1 MASGQIRLTS
11 GTTAWLGYIN
21 WSSSQNIAD
30 NTSTVTANLYAYKT
44 DGYTTGANSPNFI
57 GTLKI
62 GSQSVNFSYTNEYND
77 SSGAGVRHASLSAT
91 IAHDSATGE
100 GSVYIGG
107 SISGAAG
114 TSLSGKTLSGGETV
128 GLGTIARAS
137 TISANKETVQMLT
150 PLILSIDRKNANFTH
165 NLYYY
170 DFVQASWILF
180 ASNVANSYTW
190 NVPDIVASMPD
201 MLTENLYIM
210 CATYSGGS
218 CIGNHTIHLTITV
231 PDATVPSLESNRAT
245 MGTAK
250 TISCKRNSV
259 SFRTVLKFEMG
270 ERSETIAD
278 GTIDSYSWSPSYE
291 FAKQIPNL
299 TYGTGTLVCE
309 TYNGSAFVGSKEI
322 VVQLI
327 VPENDTTKPAFT
339 SDNIALSVL
348 SDLTG
353 DLSALY
359 IRGRTGVKAEF
370 SAQSEYSTI
379 NGYELMVGSVSATG
393 NPAIIDSLVND
404 GTVSVTAKVTDA
416 RGFTRTATTYID
428 VLPYQKPKVIP
439 YTGYSE
445 VICERA
451 KSTGELNSEG
461 TYLAIRAGKSYS
473 SFVIDGIERN
483 SCVLQYRYK
492 VSGAEIY
499 GNWVQLL
506 GSGDAENQI
515 SILISDVVS
524 STSTS
529 YDVEL
534 EAADAIGG
542 KHTLHFQIMTSQV
555 SFVLYDGVDGAG
567 FGKYPEAPHV
577 VDIASHMT
585 LLVRGK
591 LVVLGSDWEPLTF
604 ASGVYESSYDFG
616 RVVDCKY
623 QVKEGNH
630 VYVSFN
636 CSFTHSGAAITIN
649 GSQIPEEYR
658 PPRAVRSICP
668 VNGNGTALVCVKP
681 DGFIQVES
689 VERAGE
695 TGEHP
700 ILWIDGYLDYWT

>member
-1 MASGQIRLTS
+1 MARGQIRLTS

-77 SSGAGVRHASLSAT
+77 SSGAGVCHASLSAT
-91 IAHDSATGE
+91 IAHDNATGV
-100 GSVYIGG
+100 GSVYIVG
-107 SISGAAG
+107 SISGATG
-114 TSLSGKTLSGGETV
+114 TSLSGKTLSGCETV
-128 GLGTIARAS
+128 DLGTIARAS

-150 PLILSIDRKNANFTH
+150 PLILSIDRKNSNFTH

-180 ASNVANSYTW
+180 ASNVANSYSW
-190 NVPDIVASMPD
+190 DVPDIVASMPN
-201 MLTENLYIM
+201 MLTENFYIM
-210 CATYSGGS
+210 CATYSGSSYIGS
-218 CIGNHTIHLTITV
+218 HTIHLTITV

-327 VPENDTTKPAFT
+327 VPENETTKPAFT

-473 SFVIDGIERN
+473 SLVVDGTERN
-483 SCVLQYRYK
+483 SCALRYRYK
-492 VSGAEIY
+492 ASSADSY
-499 GNWVQLL
+499 GEWVILL
-506 GSGDAENQI
+506 GRDSAETQI
-515 SILISDVVS
+515 SVLISGIVS

-534 EAADAIGG
+534 EASDAIGG
-542 KHTLHFQIMTSQV
+542 KYAIHFQIMTRAI
-555 SFVLYDGVDGAG
+555 SFVLYDGEDGAG

-585 LLVRGK
+585 LLVRGR
-591 LVVLGSDWEPLTF
+591 LIVLGSDWEPLTL
-604 ASGVYESSYDFG
+604 ASGVSESAYQFG
-616 RVVDCKY
+616 RVEDCKY
-623 QVKEGNH
+623 QVKDGNH
-630 VYVSFN
+630 VYAAFN
-636 CSFTHSGAAITIN
+636 CSFVHTGQVVTVNETA
-649 GSQIPEEYR
+649 IPEEYR
-658 PPRAVRSICP
+658 PARTVLTFCP
-668 VNGNGTALVCVKP
+668 VNNDGTALVSVTP
-681 DGFIQVES
+681 DGFIQVER
-689 VERAGE
+689 VKRDGE
-695 TGEHP
+695 NGEHP
-700 ILWIDGYLDYWT
+700 VLWIDGYIDYWT

>member
-91 IAHDSATGE
+91 IAHDSATGV

-150 PLILSIDRKNANFTH
+150 PLILSIDRKNSNFTH

-180 ASNVANSYTW
+180 ASNVANSYSW
-190 NVPDIVASMPD
+190 DVPDIVASMPN
-201 MLTENLYIM
+201 MLTENFYIM
-210 CATYSGGS
+210 CATYSGSSYIGS
-218 CIGNHTIHLTITV
+218 HTIHLTITV

-259 SFRTVLKFEMG
+259 SFRTVLKFTMG

-309 TYNGSAFVGSKEI
+309 TYNGSAFVGSTEI
-322 VVQLI
+322 TVQLI

-542 KHTLHFQIMTSQV
+542 KHTLHFQIMTRAI
-555 SFVLYDGVDGAG
+555 SFVLYDGEDGAG

-591 LVVLGSDWEPLTF
+591 LVVLGSDWEPLTL
-604 ASGVYESSYDFG
+604 ASGVSESAYQFG
-616 RVVDCKY
+616 RVEDCKY
-623 QVKEGNH
+623 QVKDGNH
-630 VYVSFN
+630 VYAAFN
-636 CSFTHSGAAITIN
+636 CSFVHTGQVVTVNETA
-649 GSQIPEEYR
+649 IPEEYR
-658 PPRAVRSICP
+658 PARTVLTFCP
-668 VNGNGTALVCVKP
+668 VNNDGTALVSVTP
-681 DGFIQVES
+681 DGFIQVER
-689 VERAGE
+689 VKRDGE
-695 TGEHP
+695 NGEHP
-700 ILWIDGYLDYWT
+700 VLWIDGYIDYWT

>member
-91 IAHDSATGE
+91 IAHDSATGV

-150 PLILSIDRKNANFTH
+150 PLILSIDRKNSNFTH

-180 ASNVANSYTW
+180 ASNVANSYSW
-190 NVPDIVASMPD
+190 YVPDIVASMPN
-201 MLTENLYIM
+201 MLTENFYIM
-210 CATYSGGS
+210 CATYSGSSYIGS
-218 CIGNHTIHLTITV
+218 HTIHLTITV

-309 TYNGSAFVGSKEI
+309 TYNGSAFVGSNEI
-322 VVQLI
+322 AVQLI

-348 SDLTG
+348 SDLMG
-353 DLSALY
+353 DLATLY

-379 NGYELMVGSVSATG
+379 REYELKVGSVSATG
-393 NPAIIDSLVND
+393 NPAVVDTIMND
-404 GTVSVTAKVTDA
+404 GTVSVTAKVTDE
-416 RGFTRTATTYID
+416 RGFTRTVTTSID
-428 VLPYQKPKVIP
+428 VLPYQNQRLLH
-439 YTGYSE
+439 T
-445 VICERA
+445 RA
-451 KSTGELNSEG
+451 
-461 TYLAIRAGKSYS
+461 
-473 SFVIDGIERN
+473 
-483 SCVLQYRYK
+483 
-492 VSGAEIY
+492 
-499 GNWVQLL
+499 
-506 GSGDAENQI
+506 
-515 SILISDVVS
+515 
-524 STSTS
+524 
-529 YDVEL
+529 
-534 EAADAIGG
+534 
-542 KHTLHFQIMTSQV
+542 
-555 SFVLYDGVDGAG
+555 
-567 FGKYPEAPHV
+567 
-577 VDIASHMT
+577 
-585 LLVRGK
+585 
-591 LVVLGSDWEPLTF
+591 
-604 ASGVYESSYDFG
+604 
-616 RVVDCKY
+616 
-623 QVKEGNH
+623 
-630 VYVSFN
+630 
-636 CSFTHSGAAITIN
+636 
-649 GSQIPEEYR
+649 
-658 PPRAVRSICP
+658 
-668 VNGNGTALVCVKP
+668 TA
-681 DGFIQVES
+681 
-689 VERAGE
+689 R
-695 TGEHP
+695 
-700 ILWIDGYLDYWT
+700 